1 MYFFKKKH
9 KFKIII
15 TRDLKI
21 FKNNKKK
28 IESNLVLIEFITRNM
43 ILNK

>member
-1 MYFFKKKH
+1 MYFFLKKH

-21 FKNNKKK
+21 FKNKKK

>member
-21 FKNNKKK
+21 FKKKK